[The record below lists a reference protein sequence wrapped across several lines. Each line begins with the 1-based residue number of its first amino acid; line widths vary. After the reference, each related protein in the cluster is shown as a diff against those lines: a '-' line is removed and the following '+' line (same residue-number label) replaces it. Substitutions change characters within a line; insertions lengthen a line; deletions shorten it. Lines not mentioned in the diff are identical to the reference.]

1 METIQIATRVDEQQN
16 RKFREITRAIGT
28 TPADALRI
36 FIASFNTE
44 GGFPFDV
51 KIKKTVEA
59 FENEEEAT
67 SFATKVSRR
76 TINETR

>member
-1 METIQIATRVDEQQN
+1 METVQIATRVDEQQN
-16 RKFREITRAIGT
+16 RKFRELTKAIGT

-51 KIKKTVEA
+51 KVKKTVEA
-59 FENEEEAT
+59 FENEDEAT
-67 SFATKVSRR
+67 SFATKVSR
-76 TINETR
+76 NNK